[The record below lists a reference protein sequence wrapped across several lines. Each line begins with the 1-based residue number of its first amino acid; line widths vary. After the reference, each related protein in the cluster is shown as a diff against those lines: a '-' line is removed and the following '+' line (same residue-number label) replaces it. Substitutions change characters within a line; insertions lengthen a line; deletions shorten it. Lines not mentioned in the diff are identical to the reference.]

1 MYLPLVGFARHFC
14 ILHSAF
20 CLRPSVA
27 LGGFARLCAVF
38 CLYFYFLLSA
48 FCFRFAAALPGLSA
62 FCILHSAFPPVWL

>member
-1 MYLPLVGFARHFC
+1 MYLPLVGVAPPFF

-27 LGGFARLCAVF
+27 LGGFARLCAVSG
-38 CLYFYFLLSA
+38 LYFYFLLSA

-62 FCILHSAFPPVWL
+62 FCILHSTFAPG